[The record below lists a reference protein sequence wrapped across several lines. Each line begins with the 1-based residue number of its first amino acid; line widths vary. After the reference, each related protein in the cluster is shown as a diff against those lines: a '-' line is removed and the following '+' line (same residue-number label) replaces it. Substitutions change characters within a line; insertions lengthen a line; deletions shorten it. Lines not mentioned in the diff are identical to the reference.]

1 MLRENTLQ
9 LEQAV
14 KVLFWRECESAYFRP
29 FYVGFVKKVHKKKKD
44 ILCLARMFYI
54 GFRII
59 YVTARLHILGDMP
72 LRTSGG
78 KKTKLPIRPLE
89 MLFVILWQLAW

>member
-1 MLRENTLQ
+1 
-9 LEQAV
+9 
-14 KVLFWRECESAYFRP
+14 
-29 FYVGFVKKVHKKKKD
+29 
-44 ILCLARMFYI
+44 MFYI

-78 KKTKLPIRPLE
+78 KKTKLPIRPIE